1 MKIKFLLSSL
11 VLVVLLS
18 CSHSD
23 PTDNT
28 AAADAVPTLYMPL
41 KLNNFWRYDVSTTLN
56 GGTASISKDS
66 LYVGNDTLVTFKKMK
81 SSGVQPAATTPN
93 GFYSNVLHNNALRID
108 GTRLRMTGIANLQL
122 PIPGI
127 SPINISLS
135 DFIIFK
141 DNAISGTELNSI
153 SNSFT
158 QNVQVSST
166 QTYLLKFDYT
176 FKAVSD
182 DNIATYTSNGHTYSD
197 IKKTKLILNLTV
209 TYPTVVSGVPTTI
222 TVLPAQDVITM
233 TEYYAKN
240 IGVVYNNNA
249 IQYALSQSAVQ
260 LLSLPANIPTSAT
273 INQDEFLNS
282 YHLN

>member
-1 MKIKFLLSSL
+1 
-11 VLVVLLS
+11 
-18 CSHSD
+18 
-23 PTDNT
+23 
-28 AAADAVPTLYMPL
+28 MPL

-56 GGTASISKDS
+56 GGTSSISKDS

-141 DNAISGTELNSI
+141 DNATSGTELNSI